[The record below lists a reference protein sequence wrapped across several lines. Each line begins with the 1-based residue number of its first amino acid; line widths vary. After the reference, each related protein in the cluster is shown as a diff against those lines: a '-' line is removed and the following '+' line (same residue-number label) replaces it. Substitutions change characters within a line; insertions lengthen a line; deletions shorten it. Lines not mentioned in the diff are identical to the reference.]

1 MKNSFVLASD
11 FEKETGIRFT
21 WKHEG
26 KMKDLVSLSTSPL
39 CNPLCLKRSH
49 GKHTAKKEVLARLKN
64 GKHVSICEMC
74 FSVSLNTFRKGMP
87 EKLAKNTDLLTKA
100 IIPVEM
106 WPYIA
111 SNSGLLRFE
120 SFGDLINEIQ
130 VVNYFNCAR
139 KNSHLACA
147 LWTKNPWIIESA
159 FKMFPDLKKPENLTI
174 IGSSIF
180 INESNERHFKRYWF
194 IDYIFTVYTK
204 PYCKQHGIVITCGS
218 RQCAKCRKCY
228 EHGHDGYEIREELK

>member
-1 MKNSFVLASD
+1 MA
-11 FEKETGIRFT
+11 
-21 WKHEG
+21 
-26 KMKDLVSLSTSPL
+26 DLVSLSTSPL

-49 GKHTAKKEVLARLKN
+49 GKHSAKKEVLERLAN

-74 FSVSLNTFRKGMP
+74 FSVAGTKYKKGLP
-87 EKLAKNTDLLTKA
+87 EKLAQNTELLTKA
-100 IIPVEM
+100 IIPVEF

-120 SFGDLINEIQ
+120 SFGDLVNEIQ

-159 FKMFPDLKKPENLTI
+159 FKLYPDLKKPENLTI

-180 INESNERHFKRYWF
+180 INESNARHFKRYDF
-194 IDYIFTVYTK
+194 IDYIFTVYTA
-204 PYCKQHGIVITCGS
+204 PYVKKTGIEITCGA
-218 RQCAKCRKCY
+218 RKCAKCRKCY
-228 EHGHDGYEIREELK
+228 EHGHNEYEIREMLK